1 MPPSPPA
8 EQTVDKPAPLRR
20 ASSLPAETIRPTS
33 RPPTPISVIRRLR
46 RLRIP
51 DDDAMDHRDN
61 DEGTVEIEELSPEAI
76 IPDSL
81 LIMRDPEIETPR
93 EDDEEEETDV
103 TSTNA
108 AERMSYATDSYDE
121 DEEGEDDDAMPLDEK
136 EGYANTVAKPKPKPL
151 RKRKNS
157 DGGDGPV
164 PRKRTLKPWMSSPG

>member
-1 MPPSPPA
+1 M
-8 EQTVDKPAPLRR
+8 
-20 ASSLPAETIRPTS
+20 
-33 RPPTPISVIRRLR
+33 R

-51 DDDAMDHRDN
+51 DDDAMDHRD
-61 DEGTVEIEELSPEAI
+61 DEEGTVEIEELSPEAI

-81 LIMRDPEIETPR
+81 PIMRDPEIETPR
-93 EDDEEEETDV
+93 EDDEEGETDV

-108 AERMSYATDSYDE
+108 AERMSDATNSGDE
-121 DEEGEDDDAMPLDEK
+121 DEQDEDGDAMPLDER

-164 PRKRTLKPWMSSPG
+164 PRKRTLKPWMSSPS